1 MADKGYF
8 DPVSPLPQPSK
19 PGEAPRPW
27 GQTTL
32 IGQRIPRVDAYERVS
47 GAAVYPSDIRLP
59 GMLHAAILHCP
70 HAHAIVRGLET
81 AKARAMPG
89 VRDII
94 TAGTPGADI
103 QWPYAEGRAYPLFDP
118 HLRFEGE
125 EVAAVVADTPWQAW
139 DAARAIEVR
148 YDERPAAVA
157 ERLALTEKAPNV
169 HPGGNLAR
177 PVQAYARGD
186 LDKGLAEAAVVLT
199 GSFRTASQLHIPLER
214 HGCVAMWDGDGL
226 TVWESTQGVFPVQ
239 EKLAAVLGLPLS
251 RVRVR
256 GEYMG
261 GGFGSKLETSKY
273 AVIAAILARRT
284 GRPVKLFLSREQT
297 MLSMGLRPAAHMEM
311 QLAAKADGTL
321 TGISFSGLASG
332 GAYGGAGTAL
342 VDWPAKDLYR
352 CPNVRTELTDVLLHS
367 QPARPFRAP
376 GYPQGAWAVEQ
387 MMDRMADALG
397 LDPVALRLQ
406 NIPTTSQAREGAPAY
421 TTTGL
426 KACLEE
432 GAAAFGWQESRQ
444 RTAAQPA
451 TVAIR
456 RGVGMAACNWL
467 VGGGFPPSTVVLKLL
482 ADGSVILNMGA
493 SDIGGGTKTIMA
505 MVVAEE
511 LGVTLDRIHIEHAD
525 TATTQ
530 YATASGGSKTVPT
543 EAPAVREAAQELKRQ
558 LLAWAAE
565 ELGMKAE
572 TLRYEGASI
581 VVNHSEK
588 QEKQGKQPQRVAVT
602 ALARLRQQRVAL
614 GVGHKRP
621 NPKNKTVCPFG
632 AQFCEVEVNTGTGEI
647 RVVRFLA
654 CHESGRVMNRLTYD
668 CQVYGGMTMGAG
680 FALTEGRILDADS
693 GKLCN
698 RNLHDYKL
706 PTMLDVP
713 ADIVSLPLDL
723 PDDAA
728 NSTGAKG
735 LGEPVVVPTAPA
747 IANAIA
753 DALRP
758 WQVRLAATP
767 ITPAAVLQALA
778 AAKEA

>member
-1 MADKGYF
+1 MADSGYF
-8 DPVSPLPQPSK
+8 DPVSPLIQPAR
-19 PGEAPRPW
+19 PGEAPHPW
-27 GQTTL
+27 GHTTL

-47 GAAVYPSDIRLP
+47 GAAVFPSDVQLP

-70 HAHAIVRGLET
+70 YAHAIVRRLET
-81 AKARAMPG
+81 TRAKALPG

-94 TAGTPGADI
+94 TAETPEAKI
-103 QWPYAEGRAYPLFDP
+103 SWPYGEGYAPPLFDTQ
-118 HLRFEGE
+118 LRFEGE
-125 EVAAVVADTPWQAW
+125 EVAAVAAETPWQAW
-139 DAARAIEVR
+139 DAVRALEVQF
-148 YDERPAAVA
+148 DERPAAVA

-177 PVQAYARGD
+177 PIQTYARGD
-186 LDKGLAEAAVVLT
+186 LGKGLAEAAVVLS

-239 EKLAAVLGLPLS
+239 EQLAAVLGLPLT

-256 GEYMG
+256 GGYVG
-261 GGFGSKLETSKY
+261 GGFGSKLQTSKY

-297 MLSMGLRPAAHMEM
+297 MLSMGLRPAAIMEM
-311 QLAAKADGTL
+311 QLAAKGDGSL
-321 TGISFSGLASG
+321 TATSLSVLASG
-332 GAYGGAGTAL
+332 GAYGGAGSAL
-342 VDWPAKDLYR
+342 VDWLAKDLYR
-352 CPNVRTELTDVLLHS
+352 CPNVRTELTDVMLHS

-376 GYPQGAWAVEQ
+376 GYPQGAWALEQ
-387 MMDRMADALG
+387 MMDRLADALG
-397 LDPVALRLQ
+397 MDPVALRLQ
-406 NIPTTSQAREGAPAY
+406 NIPTVSQARDGSPAY

-451 TVAIR
+451 TFTTR

-467 VGGGFPPSTVVLKLL
+467 VGGGFPPATVVLKLL
-482 ADGSVILNMGA
+482 GDGSIILNMGA

-505 MVVAEE
+505 MVAAEE

-558 LLAWAAE
+558 LLGWAAE
-565 ELGMKAE
+565 ELGVKAE
-572 TLRYEGASI
+572 ALRYEGASI
-581 VVNHSEK
+581 VVINH
-588 QEKQGKQPQRVAVT
+588 QEKKGKSPKRIAVT
-602 ALARLRQQRVAL
+602 NLARLRQQRVAM
-614 GVGHKRP
+614 GVGHKRA
-621 NPKNKTVCPFG
+621 NPKNKAICPFG
-632 AQFCEVEVNTGTGEI
+632 AQFCEVEVNTLTGEV

-668 CQVYGGMTMGAG
+668 CQVHGGVVMGTG
-680 FALTEGRILDADS
+680 FALTEARILDAAS

-706 PTMLDVP
+706 PTMLDV
-713 ADIVSLPLDL
+713 ATQTVSLPLKL

-728 NSTGAKG
+728 NSAGAKG

-747 IANAIA
+747 IANAVA

-758 WQVRLAATP
+758 WQVRCTATP
-767 ITPAAVLQALA
+767 ITPAALLQALA